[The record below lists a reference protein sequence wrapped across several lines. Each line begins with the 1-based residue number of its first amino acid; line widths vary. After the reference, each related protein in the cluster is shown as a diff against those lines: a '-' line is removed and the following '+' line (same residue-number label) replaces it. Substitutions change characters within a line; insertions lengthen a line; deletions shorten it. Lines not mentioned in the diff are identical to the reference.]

1 MCLIIYNPET
11 TFLKY
16 KDKLIAYKRFDYI
29 YIDNKIRL
37 IPPYANCFYNY
48 NIAIVGE
55 LLKAFPE
62 NKNQEVGLRYNIK
75 EKDGWIKETLRRTF
89 LNLGFHIFLFD
100 FESSLD
106 ECFRLFKVG
115 RNFVDLPIF
124 VDLIDIQLLGDDVI
138 VETFEIPSKEI
149 YLDLC
154 AYYDIKKPNFELQNF
169 LENLYK
175 SYYKLKI

>member
-1 MCLIIYNPET
+1 MCLLIYNPET

-16 KDKLIAYKRFDYI
+16 KDKLVAYKQFFYTYRD
-29 YIDNKIRL
+29 DKIRL
-37 IPPYANCFYNY
+37 TSIYDGYYY

-62 NKNQEVGLRYNIK
+62 NKNQQVGLGYNIR
-75 EKDGWIKETLRRTF
+75 EKDVQNKEIFYRTF

-100 FESSLD
+100 FKSSLD
-106 ECFRLFKVG
+106 ECFEFFKIG
-115 RNFVDLPIF
+115 GNFVNLP
-124 VDLIDIQLLGDDVI
+124 VLVNPTDIQLLGGDVI

-154 AYYDIKKPNFELQNF
+154 AYYDIKKPNFELQDF
-169 LENLYK
+169 LEKLFK
-175 SYYKLKI
+175 SYSQLI